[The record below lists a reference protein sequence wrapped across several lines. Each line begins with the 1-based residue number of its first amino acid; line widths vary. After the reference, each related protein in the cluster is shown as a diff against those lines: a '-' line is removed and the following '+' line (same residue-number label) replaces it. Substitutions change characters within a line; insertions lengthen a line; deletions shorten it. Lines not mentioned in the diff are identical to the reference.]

1 VRARLNIAGIAML
14 AVAVMLVATPAA
26 AQDSDAGASP
36 GTATPLTP
44 DRSAHDVLASP
55 GDIDV
60 FRVDVAAEL
69 SVIRA
74 TITRTGLRCEVW
86 ARLLDVDGI
95 ELGRVFV
102 DSSASEVLSALA
114 PTAGPLLGTI
124 VGGVLTYET
133 QQKLQ
138 DRELARQDRRDA
150 VVARAAARL
159 ERDRLEVV
167 AGQVDA
173 MLADKHY
180 VVIRTGLQ
188 SELSI
193 DDRKLI
199 AGRVDA
205 RAWQVV
211 SEADLFLKP
220 VAERLQHE
228 PDGHAISIETQHFLG
243 QASVSVHH
251 ADAPLKALADGR

>member
-1 VRARLNIAGIAML
+1 MAGSERSIAML
-14 AVAVMLVATPAA
+14 SAA
-26 AQDSDAGASP
+26 AA
-36 GTATPLTP
+36 
-44 DRSAHDVLASP
+44 
-55 GDIDV
+55 
-60 FRVDVAAEL
+60 
-69 SVIRA
+69 
-74 TITRTGLRCEVW
+74 
-86 ARLLDVDGI
+86 
-95 ELGRVFV
+95 
-102 DSSASEVLSALA
+102 
-114 PTAGPLLGTI
+114 LLGTI

-173 MLADKHY
+173 MLVDKHY
-180 VVIRTGLQ
+180 VVIRSGLQ

-211 SEADLFLKP
+211 SEADLFLKL

-251 ADAPLKALADGR
+251 ADATLKPLADGG

>member
-1 VRARLNIAGIAML
+1 MRARLNIAGTAML

-44 DRSAHDVLASP
+44 DRPAHDVLASP
-55 GDIDV
+55 SDVDV

-114 PTAGPLLGTI
+114 PTAGPYFVAVDNGPYARCSGAGYRVDLAVLPLPSAGSSPPPVGPGRAAGSSLDVATVLLCDAYSKR
-124 VGGVLTYET
+124 VDRLTT
-133 QQKLQ
+133 VVRR
-138 DRELARQDRRDA
+138 DRHELAGTSGGRRARLTRKLARDRRSLRG
-150 VVARAAARL
+150 ARGKAT
-159 ERDRLEVV
+159 
-167 AGQVDA
+167 
-173 MLADKHY
+173 HY
-180 VVIRTGLQ
+180 C
-188 SELSI
+188 
-193 DDRKLI
+193 
-199 AGRVDA
+199 
-205 RAWQVV
+205 
-211 SEADLFLKP
+211 
-220 VAERLQHE
+220 
-228 PDGHAISIETQHFLG
+228 
-243 QASVSVHH
+243 ASS
-251 ADAPLKALADGR
+251 A